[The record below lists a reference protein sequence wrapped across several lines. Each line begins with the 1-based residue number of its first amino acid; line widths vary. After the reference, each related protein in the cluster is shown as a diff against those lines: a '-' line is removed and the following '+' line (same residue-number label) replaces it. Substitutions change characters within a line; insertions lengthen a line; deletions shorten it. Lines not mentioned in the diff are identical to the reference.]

1 MQPVDY
7 PYDSSDPFGH
17 IRPSGRPHTGSDWLC
32 PTGTVVHAV
41 LPGVVVATGFN
52 TGNGKYVAQS
62 LPDGRYWSYIHLS
75 EIAVNVGD
83 VLAEGTPVALSG
95 NTGTNSQGAHL
106 HCSLSD
112 SPQVYLGLGN
122 LSDPYAWLVDQPP
135 TPPTPTTRKKK
146 KMNMAAIKGEN
157 RVWAVWS
164 PGFYYEIKDR
174 PGLTTAEV
182 NDQMNRWN
190 AQNVNAANFWITRAQ
205 ANELKAMCLK

>member
-17 IRPSGRPHTGSDWLC
+17 VRPNGRKHTGSDWLC
-32 PTGTVVHAV
+32 PTGTVVRAV
-41 LPGVVVATGFN
+41 LPGVVTAVGFDPN
-52 TGNGKYVAQS
+52 VGKYCAQS
-62 LPDGRYWSYIHLS
+62 LPDGRFWSYIHLS
-75 EIAVNVGD
+75 EIAVKVGD
-83 VLAEGTPVALSG
+83 VLAESSPIGLSG
-95 NTGTNSQGAHL
+95 NTGTTSLGPHL

-112 SPQVYLGLGN
+112 DPRVYVGLGN
-122 LSDPYAWLVDQPP
+122 LSDPYAFLTAQPP
-135 TPPTPTTRKKK
+135 APSPVPKRKKK
-146 KMNMAAIKGEN
+146 KMNMAAVKGEN

-182 NDQMNRWN
+182 NDQMNLWN
-190 AQNVNAANFWITRAQ
+190 AQSVTAANFWITRAQ